1 MKNKRFFFIES
12 GILIISLGI
21 VILLFLNYFN
31 LFPKKW
37 YSMEEWNIERIISPN
52 DQDQDGIDDYTD
64 IYLGAL
70 EYVRTNPQYK
80 SAYYSGGYPKE
91 GEGVCT
97 DVIWYA
103 LKQAG
108 YSLKDLVDKDIA
120 EHTKLYPRVNGK
132 PDPNIDF
139 RRVLNLEVFFRR
151 NTLSLTTD
159 LEDIAAWQPG
169 DIVIFKSH
177 IGIISEKRN
186 KKGYPYLIHHSSRP
200 NKEEDV
206 ITRYEIVGHYRF
218 FLKNNTI

>member
-1 MKNKRFFFIES
+1 MKNKRFFFIWIKILIILV
-12 GILIISLGI
+12 GILILF
-21 VILLFLNYFN
+21 FLNYFN

-37 YSMEEWNIERIISPN
+37 YSMEKWNIERIISPN

-70 EYVRTNPQYK
+70 EYVRMKPKYK
-80 SAYYSGGYPKE
+80 SAYYSGGYPIE

-120 EHTKLYPRVNGK
+120 EYTELYPRVNGK

-151 NTLSLTTD
+151 NTLSLTTN
-159 LEDIAAWQPG
+159 LEDTASWQPG
-169 DIVIFKSH
+169 DIVIFKSY

-200 NKEEDV
+200 RKEEDV
-206 ITRYEIVGHYRF
+206 ITRYEMIGHYRF
-218 FLKNNTI
+218 VLKNNQ